1 MHDLST
7 NSLVLHPTVYWS
19 RRSTLLA
26 SRAITYEFGNPTMAR
41 IDVPSWDSFCLVQF
55 VLLHVALIAST
66 DSAFSRPFSRNWVV
80 TQKCA
85 SADNP
90 YSRQN
95 RDSIIVVLITLVT
108 NALRLLRGKIFCQLY
123 NPLES
128 THTSW
133 PRGNS
138 LYKSCQNASQ
148 SIIKAK
154 THYSTAQ
161 LPSGNR
167 DKTAV

>member
-1 MHDLST
+1 MITKKPAACFKRDISDNIWIRKPNNGSQWHFNLRLLF
-7 NSLVLHPTVYWS
+7 N
-19 RRSTLLA
+19 RSFR
-26 SRAITYEFGNPTMAR
+26 S
-41 IDVPSWDSFCLVQF
+41 
-55 VLLHVALIAST
+55 LHVALIAST
-66 DSAFSRPFSRNWVV
+66 GSTFSRPFSRNWVV

-85 SADNP
+85 SPDNP

-108 NALRLLRGKIFCQLY
+108 NALRLHRGKIFSQLY

-138 LYKSCQNASQ
+138 LYWSCQNASR
-148 SIIKAK
+148 SIVKAK
-154 THYSTAQ
+154 SHYSTAQ